1 MENKG
6 SHLAKLHV
14 AIVPHRGKAQ
24 HFAIE
29 RQETL
34 QTIEIALC
42 LCRAVWRLTRLGVGV
57 DGQLLLWVEF
67 DALGGEETG
76 RVLVTPGDVVDAAV
90 DEHVDA
96 TVQIS
101 PVITVA
107 KIILWQALTLEQF
120 TLWGARVLDH
130 GFNEGDGVILKRI
143 VKSNTRCFHKSHL
156 KIVKDLDKPVTVVG
170 TVLLD
175 ASGQCLLE
183 VTSELEHLFVIGQVR
198 RDKGRQ
204 WRRRRVLHGQRRHL
218 LLDALDVFW

>member
-1 MENKG
+1 MENKR

-14 AIVPHRGKAQ
+14 AIVPHRREAQ

-42 LCRAVWRLTRLGVGV
+42 LCRAVRRLTRLGVRV

-107 KIILWQALTLEQF
+107 KIILWQALTLE
-120 TLWGARVLDH
+120 
-130 GFNEGDGVILKRI
+130 
-143 VKSNTRCFHKSHL
+143 
-156 KIVKDLDKPVTVVG
+156 
-170 TVLLD
+170 
-175 ASGQCLLE
+175 
-183 VTSELEHLFVIGQVR
+183 
-198 RDKGRQ
+198 
-204 WRRRRVLHGQRRHL
+204 
-218 LLDALDVFW
+218 